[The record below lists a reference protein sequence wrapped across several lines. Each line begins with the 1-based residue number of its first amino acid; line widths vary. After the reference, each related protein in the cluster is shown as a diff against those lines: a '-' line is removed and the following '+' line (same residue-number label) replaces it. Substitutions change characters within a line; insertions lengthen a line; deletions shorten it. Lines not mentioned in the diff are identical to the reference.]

1 MTDSL
6 IPYALTLLFGLGLG
20 SPRHWL
26 MAGRLSPIARAPVV
40 GPANSLIQNSKIV
53 NESINRCFTKA
64 LDYSMRFLRQ
74 SKRR

>member
-1 MTDSL
+1 
-6 IPYALTLLFGLGLG
+6 
-20 SPRHWL
+20 
-26 MAGRLSPIARAPVV
+26 MAGRLWPIARAPVV

-53 NESINRCFTKA
+53 TESINRCFTEA